1 MVEKK
6 GRKPLAG
13 ERYPCGKR
21 RPTDYRSEGQF
32 QRMKEHA
39 MSLGLDPIMTSQAG
53 RLFCIGLLTSRHMA
67 TIDYIAKVYAA
78 YEKHAGK
85 GATRRTRSPSYE
97 PSTNRSERL
106 EETFEEE
113 GDALIAKAE
122 FEQLQALIPDFPRE
136 ARDAI
141 ERLCVDD
148 LTIPTAWVGD
158 LCILLTMIEEC
169 RSGTRAAVK
178 LSRADLP
185 LRRRA
190 AKMLGGEKALGGE
203 RPLTREKA
211 LTREEKFGSGAYA
224 AAITPDAKPLKPSEL
239 SGAAAEAAAR
249 DRAGLTRML
258 ERGAELRERRS
269 AAAARESDSAEANED
284 PPP

>member
-21 RPTDYRSEGQF
+21 RPTDFRSEGQF
-32 QRMKEHA
+32 QRMKDHA
-39 MSLGLDPIMTSQAG
+39 MSLGLDPMMTSQAG

-85 GATRRTRSPSYE
+85 GASRRTRSPSYE
-97 PSTNRSERL
+97 SSTDHAERL

-113 GDALIAKAE
+113 SDALIAKAE

-148 LTIPTAWVGD
+148 LMIPSAWVGD

-169 RSGTRAAVK
+169 RAGTRSAIK
-178 LSRADLP
+178 LSRANLP

-190 AKMLGGEKALGGE
+190 VKALGGE
-203 RPLTREKA
+203 KPLS
-211 LTREEKFGSGAYA
+211 REEKFGAGAYA
-224 AAITPDAKPLKPSEL
+224 AAITPDAKPPKPSEL
-239 SGAAAEAAAR
+239 TGAAAQAAAR
-249 DRAGLTRML
+249 DRAGLTRTL
-258 ERGAELRERRS
+258 ERGNERR
-269 AAAARESDSAEANED
+269 AAASRESGGTKTSED
-284 PPP
+284 PQP

>member
-6 GRKPLAG
+6 GRKPKAG

-21 RPTDYRSEGQF
+21 RAADFRSEAQF
-32 QRMKEHA
+32 QRMKEQA
-39 MSLGLDPIMTSQAG
+39 RLLGLDPIMTSQAG
-53 RLFCIGLLTSRHMA
+53 RLFCIGQLSSRHMA

-113 GDALIAKAE
+113 SDALIAKAE
-122 FEQLQALIPDFPRE
+122 FEQLQSLIPDFPRE

-148 LTIPTAWVGD
+148 LAIPSAWIGD

-169 RSGTRAAVK
+169 RAGTRAAVK
-178 LSRADLP
+178 LSRANLP

-190 AKMLGGEKALGGE
+190 
-203 RPLTREKA
+203 TKA
-211 LTREEKFGSGAYA
+211 LTRDEKFGAGAYA
-224 AAITPDAKPLKPSEL
+224 AAISSDAKPLRPSAL
-239 SGAAAEAAAR
+239 TGAAAQAAAR
-249 DRAGLTRML
+249 DRAGLTRTL
-258 ERGAELRERRS
+258 ERGNARREAH
-269 AAAARESDSAEANED
+269 AASRESGGMPAEAGENVSALPFTNND
-284 PPP
+284 RADR

>member
-21 RPTDYRSEGQF
+21 RPTDFRSEGQF

-39 MSLGLDPIMTSQAG
+39 MSLGLDPLMTSQAG

-85 GATRRTRSPSYE
+85 GTTRRTHAPSYE
-97 PSTNRSERL
+97 PSTDHAERL
-106 EETFEEE
+106 DETFEEE
-113 GDALIAKAE
+113 SDALIAKAE

-148 LTIPTAWVGD
+148 LTIPSAWVGD

-169 RSGTRAAVK
+169 RSGTRAPVK
-178 LSRADLP
+178 LSRANLP

-190 AKMLGGEKALGGE
+190 AKALGGEKPLGGQK
-203 RPLTREKA
+203 PLS
-211 LTREEKFGSGAYA
+211 REEKFGAGAYA
-224 AAITPDAKPLKPSEL
+224 AAITSDAKPGKPSEL
-239 SGAAAEAAAR
+239 SGAAAQAAAR
-249 DRAGLTRML
+249 DRAGLTRTL
-258 ERGAELRERRS
+258 ERGNERR
-269 AAAARESDSAEANED
+269 AVALTEAGGVPVRTNED
-284 PPP
+284 PQR

>member
-1 MVEKK
+1 
-6 GRKPLAG
+6 
-13 ERYPCGKR
+13 
-21 RPTDYRSEGQF
+21 
-32 QRMKEHA
+32 

-113 GDALIAKAE
+113 SDALIAKAE

-178 LSRADLP
+178 LSRANLP
-185 LRRRA
+185 LRRRT
-190 AKMLGGEKALGGE
+190 AKALTGEKALTREKALGGE
-203 RPLTREKA
+203 KPLTREKA
-211 LTREEKFGSGAYA
+211 LTREEKFGAGAYA
-224 AAITPDAKPLKPSEL
+224 AAITADAKPLRPSEL
-239 SGAAAEAAAR
+239 TGAAAEAAAR

-269 AAAARESDSAEANED
+269 AAASSESDGVPAKSGRGG
-284 PPP
+284 

>member
-1 MVEKK
+1 
-6 GRKPLAG
+6 
-13 ERYPCGKR
+13 
-21 RPTDYRSEGQF
+21 
-32 QRMKEHA
+32 

-97 PSTNRSERL
+97 TSTNRSERL

-113 GDALIAKAE
+113 SAALNAKAE

-148 LTIPTAWVGD
+148 LTIPTAWVSD

-178 LSRADLP
+178 LSRANLP

-190 AKMLGGEKALGGE
+190 TKALGGE
-203 RPLTREKA
+203 KPLS
-211 LTREEKFGSGAYA
+211 REEKFGAGAYA
-224 AAITPDAKPLKPSEL
+224 AAIAPDAKPRKPSEL
-239 SGAAAEAAAR
+239 TGAAADEAAR

-258 ERGAELRERRS
+258 ERGAELRARRG
-269 AAAARESDSAEANED
+269 AADDA
-284 PPP
+284 

>member
-1 MVEKK
+1 
-6 GRKPLAG
+6 
-13 ERYPCGKR
+13 
-21 RPTDYRSEGQF
+21 
-32 QRMKEHA
+32 

-97 PSTNRSERL
+97 TSTNRSERL
-106 EETFEEE
+106 DETFEEE
-113 GDALIAKAE
+113 SAALIAKAE

-178 LSRADLP
+178 LSRANLP

-190 AKMLGGEKALGGE
+190 A
-203 RPLTREKA
+203 KA
-211 LTREEKFGSGAYA
+211 LTREEKFGAGAYA
-224 AAITPDAKPLKPSEL
+224 AAITPDARPRKPSEL
-239 SGAAAEAAAR
+239 TGAAADEAAR
-249 DRAGLTRML
+249 DREGLTRML
-258 ERGAELRERRS
+258 ERGAELRERRGE
-269 AAAARESDSAEANED
+269 AASRETGGAPDK
-284 PPP
+284 PGPGT

>member
-1 MVEKK
+1 
-6 GRKPLAG
+6 
-13 ERYPCGKR
+13 
-21 RPTDYRSEGQF
+21 
-32 QRMKEHA
+32 

-67 TIDYIAKVYAA
+67 TIDYIAKVYSA

-85 GATRRTRSPSYE
+85 GATRRTHSPSYE

-113 GDALIAKAE
+113 SDALIAKAE

-178 LSRADLP
+178 LSRANLP

-190 AKMLGGEKALGGE
+190 AKALGGDKPLGGE
-203 RPLTREKA
+203 RPLNREKA
-211 LTREEKFGSGAYA
+211 PTREEKFGAGAYA
-224 AAITPDAKPLKPSEL
+224 AAITADARPRKPSEL
-239 SGAAAEAAAR
+239 TGAAAEAAAR

-269 AAAARESDSAEANED
+269 AAALGARNGVAKANED

>member
-1 MVEKK
+1 MGSLTGDQTSRLGPRNMVQKK
-6 GRKPLAG
+6 GRKPMAG

-21 RPTDYRSEGQF
+21 RPTDFRSEGQF

-39 MSLGLDPIMTSQAG
+39 MSLGLDPMMTSQAG
-53 RLFCIGLLTSRHMA
+53 RLFCIGQLTSRHMA

-85 GATRRTRSPSYE
+85 GASRRTRSPSYE
-97 PSTNRSERL
+97 PSTDYAERL

-113 GDALIAKAE
+113 SDALIAKAE

-148 LTIPTAWVGD
+148 LMIPSAWIGD
-158 LCILLTMIEEC
+158 LGILLTMIEEC

-178 LSRADLP
+178 LSRANLP
-185 LRRRA
+185 LRRRTA
-190 AKMLGGEKALGGE
+190 KALAGGK
-203 RPLTREKA
+203 PP
-211 LTREEKFGSGAYA
+211 TREEKFTGGAYA
-224 AAITPDAKPLKPSEL
+224 AAITPDAKPGRPSEL
-239 SGAAAEAAAR
+239 SGAAADAAAR

-258 ERGAELRERRS
+258 ERG
-269 AAAARESDSAEANED
+269 N
-284 PPP
+284 

>member
-1 MVEKK
+1 M
-6 GRKPLAG
+6 AG

-21 RPTDYRSEGQF
+21 RSADFRSEAQF
-32 QRMKEHA
+32 QRMKEQA
-39 MSLGLDPIMTSQAG
+39 RLLGLDPIMTSQAG

-97 PSTNRSERL
+97 SSTDHSERL

-113 GDALIAKAE
+113 SDALIAKAE

-148 LTIPTAWVGD
+148 QMIPTAWIGD

-178 LSRADLP
+178 LSRANLP
-185 LRRRA
+185 LRKRA
-190 AKMLGGEKALGGE
+190 V
-203 RPLTREKA
+203 KA
-211 LTREEKFGSGAYA
+211 LTREERFTAGAYA
-224 AAITPDAKPLKPSEL
+224 AAVTADAKPLKPSEL
-239 SGAAAEAAAR
+239 TGAAADAAAR

-258 ERGAELRERRS
+258 ERGNARRATRAGASRENGGGPT
-269 AAAARESDSAEANED
+269 ETNED
-284 PPP
+284 PQP

>member
-6 GRKPLAG
+6 GRKPLVG

-21 RPTDYRSEGQF
+21 RPTDFRSEGQF
-32 QRMKEHA
+32 QRMKAHA
-39 MSLGLDPIMTSQAG
+39 MSLGLDPMMTSQAG
-53 RLFCIGLLTSRHMA
+53 RLFCVGLLTSRHMA

-85 GATRRTRSPSYE
+85 GTRRRTRSPSYE
-97 PSTNRSERL
+97 PSTDHAERL

-113 GDALIAKAE
+113 SDALTAKAE

-148 LTIPTAWVGD
+148 LMIPSAWIGD

-178 LSRADLP
+178 LSRANLP
-185 LRRRA
+185 LRRRTA
-190 AKMLGGEKALGGE
+190 KALADGK
-203 RPLTREKA
+203 P
-211 LTREEKFGSGAYA
+211 LTREEKFGAGAYA
-224 AAITPDAKPLKPSEL
+224 AAIAPDAKPGKPSEL
-239 SGAAAEAAAR
+239 SGVAADEAAR

-258 ERGAELRERRS
+258 ERGNERR
-269 AAAARESDSAEANED
+269 AARAVATRESGGMADK
-284 PPP
+284 PGPGG

>member
-21 RPTDYRSEGQF
+21 RPTDFRSEGQF
-32 QRMKEHA
+32 QRMKDHA
-39 MSLGLDPIMTSQAG
+39 MSLGLDPMMTSQAG

-85 GATRRTRSPSYE
+85 GASRRTRSPSYE
-97 PSTNRSERL
+97 TSTDHAERL

-113 GDALIAKAE
+113 SDALIAKAE

-141 ERLCVDD
+141 ERICVDD
-148 LTIPTAWVGD
+148 LMIPSAWVGD

-169 RSGTRAAVK
+169 RSGTRASIK
-178 LSRADLP
+178 LSRANLP

-190 AKMLGGEKALGGE
+190 A
-203 RPLTREKA
+203 KA
-211 LTREEKFGSGAYA
+211 LTREEKFGAGAYA
-224 AAITPDAKPLKPSEL
+224 AAITPDAKPMRPSEL
-239 SGAAAEAAAR
+239 AGAAAQEAAR
-249 DRAGLTRML
+249 DRAGLTRTL
-258 ERGAELRERRS
+258 ERGNERRAAASRERGDTKTS
-269 AAAARESDSAEANED
+269 ED
-284 PPP
+284 APP

>member
-1 MVEKK
+1 
-6 GRKPLAG
+6 
-13 ERYPCGKR
+13 
-21 RPTDYRSEGQF
+21 
-32 QRMKEHA
+32 

-97 PSTNRSERL
+97 TSTNRSERL

-113 GDALIAKAE
+113 GAALIAKAE

-178 LSRADLP
+178 LSRANLP
-185 LRRRA
+185 LRKRA
-190 AKMLGGEKALGGE
+190 AKALGGQK
-203 RPLTREKA
+203 P
-211 LTREEKFGSGAYA
+211 LTREEKFGTGAYA
-224 AAITPDAKPLKPSEL
+224 AAITPDAKPRKPSEL
-239 SGAAAEAAAR
+239 TGAAAEAAAR
-249 DRAGLTRML
+249 DREGLTRML
-258 ERGAELRERRS
+258 ERGAELREKRGAGAS
-269 AAAARESDSAEANED
+269 REAGGVPGKSG
-284 PPP
+284 PGT

>member
-1 MVEKK
+1 
-6 GRKPLAG
+6 
-13 ERYPCGKR
+13 
-21 RPTDYRSEGQF
+21 
-32 QRMKEHA
+32 
-39 MSLGLDPIMTSQAG
+39 
-53 RLFCIGLLTSRHMA
+53 MA

-97 PSTNRSERL
+97 TSTNRSERL

-113 GDALIAKAE
+113 SAALIAKAE

-178 LSRADLP
+178 LSRANLP

-190 AKMLGGEKALGGE
+190 AKALGGQK
-203 RPLTREKA
+203 PLSREKA
-211 LTREEKFGSGAYA
+211 LTRDEKFGAGAYA
-224 AAITPDAKPLKPSEL
+224 AAITADAKPLKPSEL
-239 SGAAAEAAAR
+239 TGAAAEAAAR

-269 AAAARESDSAEANED
+269 AAALGETGGAVAEPNED

>member
-6 GRKPLAG
+6 GRKPEAG

-21 RPTDYRSEGQF
+21 RPTDFRSEGQF
-32 QRMKEHA
+32 QRMKQHA

-85 GATRRTRSPSYE
+85 GATRRTRSLSYE

-106 EETFEEE
+106 DETFEEE
-113 GDALIAKAE
+113 SDALIAKAE
-122 FEQLQALIPDFPRE
+122 FEQLQGLIPDFPRE

-148 LTIPTAWVGD
+148 LAIPTAWIGD

-178 LSRADLP
+178 LSRANLP
-185 LRRRA
+185 LRKR
-190 AKMLGGEKALGGE
+190 
-203 RPLTREKA
+203 TVKA
-211 LTREEKFGSGAYA
+211 LTREEKFGAGAYA
-224 AAITPDAKPLKPSEL
+224 AAITADAKPLKPSEL
-239 SGAAAEAAAR
+239 SGAAADAAAR

-258 ERGAELRERRS
+258 ERGNARRE
-269 AAAARESDSAEANED
+269 ARGAVASRENGGVPAGTNEE